1 MEWQIEFESG
11 KTELFGVNDEGRLWW
26 APRGKAIGT
35 ATLDSVLPC
44 LSSMVSA
51 CGKSRPVD
59 DLARVRGLLNEA
71 QFYVSELMNWKELT
85 RTEERRARNLL
96 RRMGVE
102 LGR

>member
-1 MEWQIEFESG
+1 
-11 KTELFGVNDEGRLWW
+11 
-26 APRGKAIGT
+26 
-35 ATLDSVLPC
+35 
-44 LSSMVSA
+44 
-51 CGKSRPVD
+51 VD